1 MKILVTGCAGFIG
14 MHTCVRLLEKGHE
27 VIGVDNLDAYYDV
40 NLKRTR
46 LKLIKAFKK
55 FTFIKLNII
64 NREKTSNLFEQF
76 KIRRVIHLAAQ
87 PGVRYSIRNP
97 HAYIQNNVA
106 GFLNI
111 LEGCRSHDIDHLV
124 YASSSSVYGTNS
136 AMPFSERQNVDHP
149 ASLYGATKK
158 ANELMAHAYSH
169 LYGLPTTG
177 LRFFTVYG
185 PWGRPDM
192 SPSLF
197 TKAILEGTPVDLF
210 NRGKMKRDFTYIDD
224 IVEGIVRI
232 LEKPAAPD
240 PAYNSARPDPSSS
253 SAPYRIY
260 NIGNHQPVEIL
271 TYLKIIEKILGKKAK
286 INLQSGQLIEVPST
300 YADVDNLKG
309 AIGFA
314 PSTSLHEGIAKFV
327 KWYLE
332 YYGDKRKGK
341 RKVI

>member
-14 MHTCVRLLEKGHE
+14 MHTCIRLLENGHE

-64 NREKTSNLFEQF
+64 NRERMSRLFDHF
-76 KIRRVIHLAAQ
+76 KLRRVVHLAAQ
-87 PGVRYSIRNP
+87 PGVRYSIQNP

-106 GFLNI
+106 GFLNV
-111 LEGCRSHDIDHLV
+111 LEGCRNYDIDHLV
-124 YASSSSVYGTNS
+124 YASSSSIYGTNS
-136 AMPFSERQNVDHP
+136 AMPFSEKQNVDHP

-169 LYGLPTTG
+169 ICGLPVTG

-197 TKAILEGTPVDLF
+197 TKAILEGAPIDLF
-210 NRGKMKRDFTYIDD
+210 NRGKMQRDFTYIDD
-224 IVEGIVRI
+224 VVEGIVRI
-232 LEKPAAPD
+232 LDKQAAPD
-240 PAYNSARPDPSSS
+240 AAYNFAKPDPSSS

-260 NIGNHQPVEIL
+260 NIGNHQPVELLAYI
-271 TYLKIIEKILGKKAK
+271 KVIEKALGKKSIK
-286 INLQSGQLIEVPST
+286 NMLPMQSGEVLAT
-300 YADVDNLKG
+300 CADIDDLRAAV
-309 AIGFA
+309 GFA
-314 PSTSLHEGIAKFV
+314 PSTPLVVGVAKFV
-327 KWYLE
+327 AWYLQ
-332 YYGDKRKGK
+332 YYGDNRANSGK
-341 RKVI
+341 TI